1 MKRAPL
7 PLLAVVV
14 VFSLLATAVISCI
27 RATTASSS
35 SSSSFARR
43 PLLGH
48 QYRGGGGGRGE
59 DGDEVRMGTTILAVR
74 YHGGIVAGAD
84 TRTSSNGYVTNR
96 YATKL
101 TFVLD
106 PIVDDY
112 ITTTTTMMTS
122 RTDDKEQTTKQR
134 ITVVSSTR
142 SRQQQQQRIN
152 NPTATAATA
161 STCVICRSGSA
172 ADTQTLTSIVQS
184 ELLSRQ
190 VLHNIHGT
198 VTHAASL
205 LHTLLLNDNDS
216 SMSAS
221 LICTGYDHELHRGII
236 YTINKGGV
244 LFEETY
250 YSCLGSGSTYI
261 IGHLDSYYNN
271 CHHRHRQRLENNN
284 NDTIIKDTTNT
295 VYNDNACCWLLYCCI
310 ADNDCAS
317 HLRGE
322 G

>member
-1 MKRAPL
+1 MKRALSL

-14 VFSLLATAVISCI
+14 SSLIATALIRCI

-48 QYRGGGGGRGE
+48 QYRGGGGSRGLKNNDE
-59 DGDEVRMGTTILAVR
+59 DEIRMGTTILAVR
-74 YHGGIVAGAD
+74 YHGGIITGAD

-112 ITTTTTMMTS
+112 ITTTTRMMTS
-122 RTDDKEQTTKQR
+122 RTDDKEQKKKQR

-152 NPTATAATA
+152 NPTAATT

-172 ADTQTLTSIVQS
+172 ADTQTLTSMVQC

-205 LHTLLLNDNDS
+205 LHTLLLNDNDNS
-216 SMSAS
+216 GMSAS
-221 LICTGYDHELHRGII
+221 LICTGYDHELHRGVI
-236 YTINKGGV
+236 YTINKGGL

-261 IGHLDSYYNN
+261 IGHLDSYYNT
-271 CHHRHRQRLENNN
+271 CHCQQRQCLLL
-284 NDTIIKDTTNT
+284 
-295 VYNDNACCWLLYCCI
+295 VVVLLYC
-310 ADNDCAS
+310 
-317 HLRGE
+317 
-322 G
+322 

>member
-1 MKRAPL
+1 MKRALSL

-59 DGDEVRMGTTILAVR
+59 NGDEVRMGTTILAVR

-112 ITTTTTMMTS
+112 ITTTTRMITS
-122 RTDDKEQTTKQR
+122 RTDGKEQKKKQR

-142 SRQQQQQRIN
+142 SRQQQQQQRIN
-152 NPTATAATA
+152 NPTAA

-172 ADTQTLTSIVQS
+172 ADTQTLTSFVQC

-190 VLHNIHGT
+190 VLHNVHGT

-216 SMSAS
+216 DSSMSAS
-221 LICTGYDHELHRGII
+221 LICTGYDHELRRGII
-236 YTINKGGV
+236 YTINKGGL

-261 IGHLDSYYNN
+261 IGHLDSYYNT
-271 CHHRHRQRLENNN
+271 RHCQQRQCLLL
-284 NDTIIKDTTNT
+284 
-295 VYNDNACCWLLYCCI
+295 VVVLLYC
-310 ADNDCAS
+310 
-317 HLRGE
+317 
-322 G
+322 

>member
-1 MKRAPL
+1 MKRALSL

-59 DGDEVRMGTTILAVR
+59 NGDEVRMGTTILAVR

-112 ITTTTTMMTS
+112 ITTTTRMMTS
-122 RTDDKEQTTKQR
+122 RTDDKEQKKKQR

-142 SRQQQQQRIN
+142 SRQQQHQRINN
-152 NPTATAATA
+152 NPTATSTA

-172 ADTQTLTSIVQS
+172 ADTQTLTSFVQC

-190 VLHNIHGT
+190 VLHNVHGT

-216 SMSAS
+216 SSMSAS
-221 LICTGYDHELHRGII
+221 LICTGYDHELRRGII
-236 YTINKGGV
+236 YTINKGGL

-261 IGHLDSYYNN
+261 IGHLDSYYNT
-271 CHHRHRQRLENNN
+271 RHCQQRQCLLL
-284 NDTIIKDTTNT
+284 
-295 VYNDNACCWLLYCCI
+295 VVVLLYC
-310 ADNDCAS
+310 
-317 HLRGE
+317 
-322 G
+322 